1 MGIYVAVQNIAIGKL
16 YKNYKLLNFNKYF
29 YCNALFIYCVAIFL
43 MLHKHIIHHKYRH
56 TMNKSKNNSSNTTD
70 NNKDMEYPKF
80 EELKDI
86 FDNNVKIY
94 NNFVENNLANF
105 SQNNFQAQASNKNNS
120 SKKEFSTIDLL
131 NSIAPT
137 TNKILESFQKFSSEV
152 GKNPNI
158 YFDHINKWMT
168 QITSLNFYFVSKLS
182 NQEALPVTKED
193 KTDKRFSSEEWTQN
207 LFFDFVKQFYLITSQ
222 LLESLIESV
231 EFPDPKQKELM
242 RFYIKQLNMA
252 FSPSNFVFSN
262 PQVLMKT
269 FEENGNN
276 LVRGFENFRQDY
288 LKHPNKLF
296 ISQTSFD
303 DFKVGENLAT
313 TPGKVIFK
321 NDVFELIHY
330 NSETDTQFEKPL
342 LIIPPFINKFYIM
355 DLNEKKSMMKYLVEN
370 KMNTFLVSWKN
381 PTSDSK
387 DFGFEEYVD
396 RGVLKAIEIACEETK
411 SKEINLA
418 SYCVGGTLVAMVLAY
433 LEQKPIP
440 YKINSA
446 TFFAS
451 LIDFTDPGDLGIFI
465 SEEQIK
471 AIEEQMNKTGFF
483 DGKDMAAAFNFLRP
497 GDLYWNYVVNN
508 YLLGNKPS
516 AFDMLYWNS
525 DSTRLPA
532 KLHSDYLR
540 SMYLNNKIVK
550 KEYKFKDLFLDL
562 SKIKTPMFHVATTED
577 HIAPWKSVFSGLKN
591 YSNQCKF
598 ILANSGHIAGIIQG
612 KGAKPGKQYF
622 YENNNSDVKTNA
634 TQWLDTAD
642 KKDGSWWPQWI
653 SWLEQ
658 FSGKAKQSKEINV
671 GKFKPIYNAP
681 GEYVVEK

>member
-1 MGIYVAVQNIAIGKL
+1 
-16 YKNYKLLNFNKYF
+16 
-29 YCNALFIYCVAIFL
+29 
-43 MLHKHIIHHKYRH
+43 
-56 TMNKSKNNSSNTTD
+56 MNKSKNNSSNIG
-70 NNKDMEYPKF
+70 NNNSDMEYPKF

-94 NNFVENNLANF
+94 NNFVEGNLANF
-105 SQNNFQAQASNKNNS
+105 SQNKTTQTNNS
-120 SKKEFSTIDLL
+120 SKKEFSTMDLL
-131 NSIAPT
+131 NSISPT
-137 TNKILESFQKFSSEV
+137 TNKILESFQKFTSEV

-182 NQEALPVTKED
+182 NQEALPITKED

-276 LVRGFENFRQDY
+276 LIRGFENFRQDY

-321 NDVFELIHY
+321 NDIFELIHY

-622 YENNNSDVKTNA
+622 YENSNSDVTTNP
-634 TQWLDTAD
+634 TQWLDSAD

-658 FSGKAKQSKEINV
+658 FSGKAKQPKELIA

>member
-1 MGIYVAVQNIAIGKL
+1 
-16 YKNYKLLNFNKYF
+16 
-29 YCNALFIYCVAIFL
+29 
-43 MLHKHIIHHKYRH
+43 
-56 TMNKSKNNSSNTTD
+56 MNKSKNNSSNTTD

-355 DLNEKKSMMKYLVEN
+355 DLSEKKSMMKYLVEN

-411 SKEINLA
+411 SKELNLA

-658 FSGKAKQSKEINV
+658 FSGKAKQSNEINT

>member
-1 MGIYVAVQNIAIGKL
+1 
-16 YKNYKLLNFNKYF
+16 
-29 YCNALFIYCVAIFL
+29 
-43 MLHKHIIHHKYRH
+43 
-56 TMNKSKNNSSNTTD
+56 MNKSKNNSSNIG
-70 NNKDMEYPKF
+70 NNNSDMEYPKF

-94 NNFVENNLANF
+94 NNFVEGNLANF
-105 SQNNFQAQASNKNNS
+105 SQNKTTQTNNS
-120 SKKEFSTIDLL
+120 SKKEFSTMDLL
-131 NSIAPT
+131 NSISPT
-137 TNKILESFQKFSSEV
+137 TNKILESFQKFTSEV

-182 NQEALPVTKED
+182 NQEALPITKED

-276 LVRGFENFRQDY
+276 LIRGFENFRQDY

-622 YENNNSDVKTNA
+622 YENNNSDVTTNP
-634 TQWLDTAD
+634 TQWLDSAD

-658 FSGKAKQSKEINV
+658 FSGKTKQPKELIA

>member
-1 MGIYVAVQNIAIGKL
+1 
-16 YKNYKLLNFNKYF
+16 
-29 YCNALFIYCVAIFL
+29 
-43 MLHKHIIHHKYRH
+43 
-56 TMNKSKNNSSNTTD
+56 MNKSKNNSSNIG
-70 NNKDMEYPKF
+70 NNNSDMEYPKF

-94 NNFVENNLANF
+94 NNFVEGNLANF
-105 SQNNFQAQASNKNNS
+105 SQNKTTQTNNS
-120 SKKEFSTIDLL
+120 SKKEFSTMDLL
-131 NSIAPT
+131 NSISPT
-137 TNKILESFQKFSSEV
+137 TNKILESFQKFTSEV

-182 NQEALPVTKED
+182 NQEALPITKED

-276 LVRGFENFRQDY
+276 LIRGFENFRQDY

-387 DFGFEEYVD
+387 DFGFEEYID

-658 FSGKAKQSKEINV
+658 FSGKAKQSKEINA

>member
-1 MGIYVAVQNIAIGKL
+1 
-16 YKNYKLLNFNKYF
+16 
-29 YCNALFIYCVAIFL
+29 
-43 MLHKHIIHHKYRH
+43 
-56 TMNKSKNNSSNTTD
+56 MNKSKNNSSNTTD

-355 DLNEKKSMMKYLVEN
+355 DLN
-370 KMNTFLVSWKN
+370 
-381 PTSDSK
+381 
-387 DFGFEEYVD
+387 
-396 RGVLKAIEIACEETK
+396 
-411 SKEINLA
+411 
-418 SYCVGGTLVAMVLAY
+418 
-433 LEQKPIP
+433 
-440 YKINSA
+440 
-446 TFFAS
+446 
-451 LIDFTDPGDLGIFI
+451 
-465 SEEQIK
+465 
-471 AIEEQMNKTGFF
+471 
-483 DGKDMAAAFNFLRP
+483 
-497 GDLYWNYVVNN
+497 
-508 YLLGNKPS
+508 
-516 AFDMLYWNS
+516 
-525 DSTRLPA
+525 
-532 KLHSDYLR
+532 
-540 SMYLNNKIVK
+540 
-550 KEYKFKDLFLDL
+550 
-562 SKIKTPMFHVATTED
+562 
-577 HIAPWKSVFSGLKN
+577 
-591 YSNQCKF
+591 
-598 ILANSGHIAGIIQG
+598 
-612 KGAKPGKQYF
+612 
-622 YENNNSDVKTNA
+622 
-634 TQWLDTAD
+634 
-642 KKDGSWWPQWI
+642 
-653 SWLEQ
+653 
-658 FSGKAKQSKEINV
+658 
-671 GKFKPIYNAP
+671 
-681 GEYVVEK
+681 

>member
-1 MGIYVAVQNIAIGKL
+1 
-16 YKNYKLLNFNKYF
+16 
-29 YCNALFIYCVAIFL
+29 
-43 MLHKHIIHHKYRH
+43 
-56 TMNKSKNNSSNTTD
+56 MNKSKNNSSNTTD

-387 DFGFEEYVD
+387 DFGFEEYID
-396 RGVLKAIEIACEETK
+396 HGVLKAIEITCEETK

-451 LIDFTDPGDLGIFI
+451 IIDFTDPSDLGIFI

>member
-1 MGIYVAVQNIAIGKL
+1 
-16 YKNYKLLNFNKYF
+16 
-29 YCNALFIYCVAIFL
+29 
-43 MLHKHIIHHKYRH
+43 
-56 TMNKSKNNSSNTTD
+56 MNKSKNNSSNTTD

-120 SKKEFSTIDLL
+120 SKKEFSTIELL

-387 DFGFEEYVD
+387 DFGFEEYID
-396 RGVLKAIEIACEETK
+396 HGVLKAIEIACEETK

-483 DGKDMAAAFNFLRP
+483 DGKEMAAAFNFLRP

-622 YENNNSDVKTNA
+622 YENNNLDVKNNA

-658 FSGKAKQSKEINV
+658 FSGKAKQSKEINA

>member
-1 MGIYVAVQNIAIGKL
+1 
-16 YKNYKLLNFNKYF
+16 
-29 YCNALFIYCVAIFL
+29 
-43 MLHKHIIHHKYRH
+43 
-56 TMNKSKNNSSNTTD
+56 MNKSKNNSSNIG
-70 NNKDMEYPKF
+70 NNNSDMEYPKF

-94 NNFVENNLANF
+94 NNFVEGNLANF
-105 SQNNFQAQASNKNNS
+105 SQNKTTQTNNS
-120 SKKEFSTIDLL
+120 SKKEFSTMDLL
-131 NSIAPT
+131 NSISPT
-137 TNKILESFQKFSSEV
+137 TNKILESFQKFTSEV

-182 NQEALPVTKED
+182 NQEALPITKED

-276 LVRGFENFRQDY
+276 LIRGFENFRQDY

-622 YENNNSDVKTNA
+622 YENSNSDVTTNP
-634 TQWLDTAD
+634 TQWLDSAD

-658 FSGKAKQSKEINV
+658 FSGKNKKINEINLN
-671 GKFKPIYNAP
+671 KFKELYPAP
-681 GEYVVEK
+681 GKYVIEQ